1 MQGVIQLKPVGIT
14 SEEAYKKLVDAFEK
28 TLKKEGIPVNDF
40 PGSVG
45 TVWNLDDGLE
55 FGVWVEC
62 PDPNEECEEGEEFIV
77 ISLR

>member
-1 MQGVIQLKPVGIT
+1 MQKVIQLKPLDNNI
-14 SEEAYKKLVDAFEK
+14 EESYHKLVDIFEK
-28 TLKKEGIPVNDF
+28 ILGKEGVPVNDF
-40 PGSVG
+40 LGSAG
-45 TVWNLDDGLE
+45 TVWNLDGLE